1 MTAPARTRRAAI
13 LPWQARLLYEIG
25 LSHLDTLKAH
35 NSQNALPL
43 IPQLRCLGDG
53 TRSPRRRRCCRLGGE
68 NKIGKVSAGAD
79 FLGPPC
85 ERHAAA
91 VPGAAV
97 RAGVD
102 EQSMASED
110 PSSSSWNWNVDA
122 RQRQA
127 LANAISRGANHLELF
142 SNSPMWWMTKN
153 KNPSGASDGSENIQS
168 WSLGQH
174 AIYMA
179 NVARHFKTNFNIAFT
194 TVDPF
199 NEPSASCRGLTSL
212 KIVASDESYFDQ
224 AATNLQQTGS
234 TALSKISKVN
244 VHGYQG
250 TSGRRDLVASLAQAA
265 GKPVWNSEFGD
276 SDGTSIG
283 MVTNMF
289 LDFQYLLPTG
299 WVYWQAVDGGGWG
312 LLDGNNDNGQ
322 INGVN
327 VKFYVL
333 SQFTRHIRE
342 GMRIVDAGNANAI
355 AAYDS
360 SAEKLFIVAANLGSA

>member
-1 MTAPARTRRAAI
+1 VSGTQEGCHFDIATQATVVGLLRT
-13 LPWQARLLYEIG
+13 E
-25 LSHLDTLKAH
+25 LD
-35 NSQNALPL
+35 S
-43 IPQLRCLGDG
+43 
-53 TRSPRRRRCCRLGGE
+53 
-68 NKIGKVSAGAD
+68 
-79 FLGPPC
+79 
-85 ERHAAA
+85 
-91 VPGAAV
+91 
-97 RAGVD
+97 
-102 EQSMASED
+102 
-110 PSSSSWNWNVDA
+110 
-122 RQRQA
+122 
-127 LANAISRGANHLELF
+127 
-142 SNSPMWWMTKN
+142 
-153 KNPSGASDGSENIQS
+153 
-168 WSLGQH
+168 
-174 AIYMA
+174 
-179 NVARHFKTNFNIAFT
+179 
-194 TVDPF
+194 
-199 NEPSASCRGLTSL
+199 RGLTSL

-234 TALSKISKVN
+234 TAPSKISKVN

-299 WVYWQAVDGGGWG
+299 WMYWQAVDGGGWG

-360 SAEKLFIVAANLGSA
+360 SAEKLFIVAANLGSAQSCTVDLSGLRGKPANGAAVMRWNTVMNGGDNYVDYSDTKICGTSFKVSFGANSIQTFEITGATL